1 LVSKPAAQAPKTTPI
16 TSDAGTGAAG
26 KPRGGLLAGHS
37 PEDDQWAHLT
47 VWELWGWV
55 RARAGTP
62 DHRVAR
68 ARPPWPTPASS
79 PSGRGTDDLLGPDRL
94 LRPLVQ
100 LAGNLNGS
108 PVTTSLAASRNA
120 SCCADRIS
128 ASMMS
133 IARSFR
139 RSKPATRNQTDTTRS
154 CASTAVDRSRA
165 PGRGQRSRIDTSDF
179 RLSLSSQKRSWLRPS
194 ERSLNMIVSA
204 GR

>member
-94 LRPLVQ
+94 LRPVVQ
-100 LAGNLNGS
+100 LAGNLNG
-108 PVTTSLAASRNA
+108 VAGQDELGRLAE
-120 SCCADRIS
+120 CLLL
-128 ASMMS
+128 
-133 IARSFR
+133 
-139 RSKPATRNQTDTTRS
+139 
-154 CASTAVDRSRA
+154 
-165 PGRGQRSRIDTSDF
+165 RGSDF
-179 RLSLSSQKRSWLRPS
+179 GLDDVDSEVLSPQQTGHAKPNGHNAL
-194 ERSLNMIVSA
+194 VCVH